1 MYRRFKDEFTEMKN
15 PTLESINSDD
25 VYGIRIVNS
34 DQPDLPYL
42 FNHDFHFNYEE
53 NLSLYKWFKHSHSG
67 SDYREIQGNLYPYC
81 KIEYD
86 KAIEFIKRYTGID
99 ILETAPTI
107 KYTKIKYFSNGKK
120 DIRDIGAMNI
130 VDEEGELSA
139 YIGKKYYNL
148 YVVHQLEQKI
158 DHDFIV
164 QINSNEAAFLLS
176 SNLPLETIYA
186 YDGTDVTTICKSS
199 DGYLAQCRPAKNNI
213 DKARGFIQVK
223 SILDNKYKNC
233 KFFKHIDMPNIETNP
248 VNGDQ
253 YIEIDKKYAA
263 DFIKNKKHVFDLDK
277 DNTISGTYFLSRD
290 KNILYD
296 DVIDGQRKCNVD
308 LSRHLFIEQ
317 KDYYDYISMVIK
329 KIIGN
334 EEEDE
339 MTDLYDRALQL
350 SEFKFF
356 VNLAKEYRKG
366 IYDSNDR
373 YLPVYRIMP
382 MILKE
387 CFDKSDKD
395 PKILVGKCI
404 DKSISLIRLYIIT
417 GGREVEKFAYWLFND
432 ENIFSDCYDNV
443 QEDKFAH
450 INCPDYKAI
459 ISAFNK
465 LDIATKKKLYNSIC
479 VMAHK
484 FDDDFYDFYINQYR
498 SVENKLSENEVII
511 KVGVKIPLLMFAGF
525 YKIYTNNVNN
535 RVYFTKMIGDLYS
548 AMLNDI
554 NSDINSFIISFMEN
568 KDHDK
573 ECYLNKNDSHDAE
586 IYFNQLESI
595 SVDFAD
601 FLKNEL
607 FVELK
612 KVNPNI

>member
-1 MYRRFKDEFTEMKN
+1 MK
-15 PTLESINSDD
+15 
-25 VYGIRIVNS
+25 
-34 DQPDLPYL
+34 
-42 FNHDFHFNYEE
+42 
-53 NLSLYKWFKHSHSG
+53 
-67 SDYREIQGNLYPYC
+67 

-86 KAIEFIKRYTGID
+86 KAIEFIKRYRGLY
-99 ILETAPTI
+99 ILESEQYEKII
-107 KYTKIKYFSNGKK
+107 KNEYSPCKKGSIKTDITNIDNG
-120 DIRDIGAMNI
+120 
-130 VDEEGELSA
+130 GELSA
-139 YIGKKYYNL
+139 YIKVDYHNL
-148 YVVHQLEQKI
+148 YIMYLLEQKI

-164 QINSNEAAFLLS
+164 QINTIEAAFLLS
-176 SNLPLETIYA
+176 LNLPLETIYA
-186 YDGTDVTTICKSS
+186 YDGTDVTAICKSS

-443 QEDKFAH
+443 QEEKLAH
-450 INCPDYKAI
+450 INCPDYKVI

-498 SVENKLSENEVII
+498 SVENKLKVIRFDDL
-511 KVGVKIPLLMFAGF
+511 PLFMFAGF
-525 YKIYTNNVNN
+525 YKIYTDNVNN
-535 RVYFTKMIGDLYS
+535 RKYFTKMIGDLYRL
-548 AMLNDI
+548 MIIDNDI
-554 NSDINSFIISFMEN
+554 DINAFIISFMEN
-568 KDHDK
+568 KDNDK
-573 ECYLNKNDSHDAE
+573 ECYLDKNDYHDAE
-586 IYFNQLESI
+586 IYFNQLEFI
-595 SVDFAD
+595 SVDFAN

-607 FVELK
+607 FAE
-612 KVNPNI
+612 I